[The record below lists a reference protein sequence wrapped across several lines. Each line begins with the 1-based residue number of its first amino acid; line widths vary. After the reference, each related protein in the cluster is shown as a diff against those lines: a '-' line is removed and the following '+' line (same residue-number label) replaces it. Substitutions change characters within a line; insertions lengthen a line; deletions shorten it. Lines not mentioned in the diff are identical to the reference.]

1 MELTMFASP
10 TCHAQR
16 DWPIQAAH
24 RLSNRVAE
32 VAEQLQEPPHLLPP
46 RRKRDEMDRKC
57 LDTEVG
63 GGGQREII
71 HWKSLVFQRTK
82 NCFGT
87 TPSDK

>member
-10 TCHAQR
+10 TRHAQR

-63 GGGQREII
+63 G
-71 HWKSLVFQRTK
+71 WRTK
-82 NCFGT
+82 RNNTLEIFGVST
-87 TPSDK
+87 NQKLLWDNSI